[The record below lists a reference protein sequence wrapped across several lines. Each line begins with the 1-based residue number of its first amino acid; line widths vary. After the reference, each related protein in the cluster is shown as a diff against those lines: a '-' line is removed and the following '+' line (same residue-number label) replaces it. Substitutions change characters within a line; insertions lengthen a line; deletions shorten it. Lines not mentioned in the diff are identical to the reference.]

1 MKSLRSLLWASGS
14 SNTHNR
20 IVIPNYQTIPEAG
33 TRRTGLHIEARWTSL
48 HYASRTRRFPHSS
61 SLQNREVPEAKPTPT
76 DPSLP
81 ERFRAVMR
89 QMPHPVVI
97 ITTLDCPQRRRPRV
111 DPTKGMQKRSSPS
124 FPSSSSHEDDDDG
137 DRAPPPHWTSSDVAD
152 SRSSSETKNGNG
164 RPRLRPIPRA
174 MTVSSFTSLS
184 LRPREKVLFNIA
196 LPSRTYHAIFSSGRF
211 NAHVL
216 AGDEHGAR
224 LADLFTKGYS
234 GLNDASAGAGAAQEQ
249 EEAGRGGRGLGVLAG
264 LEEYGVEVLGKREWD
279 AEWDA
284 AANVDGCGGAG
295 HGREVVRYTAPLL
308 RGRGVM
314 HVLKCDL
321 YAPGYLNNAPPECR
335 GRSSSAARIIN
346 EDRERDNFC
355 IMLGDVTEIV
365 HGDGAGSNIALAYAD
380 GAYRMPGE
388 QILKH
393 AVMPPKR

>member
-1 MKSLRSLLWASGS
+1 
-14 SNTHNR
+14 
-20 IVIPNYQTIPEAG
+20 
-33 TRRTGLHIEARWTSL
+33 
-48 HYASRTRRFPHSS
+48 
-61 SLQNREVPEAKPTPT
+61 
-76 DPSLP
+76 
-81 ERFRAVMR
+81 MR

-97 ITTLDCPQRRRPRV
+97 ITTLDCPQRRWPRA
-111 DPTKGMQKRSSPS
+111 DPTKGMQQRSSPS
-124 FPSSSSHEDDDDG
+124 SPSSSSHEDDDDG
-137 DRAPPPHWTSSDVAD
+137 IPVPPPHWTGSDVAD
-152 SRSSSETKNGNG
+152 SRSSSDPKNGSG

-234 GLNDASAGAGAAQEQ
+234 GLNGVGAGGAEQQ
-249 EEAGRGGRGLGVLAG
+249 EEAGNSGRGLGVLAG
-264 LEEYGVEVLGKREWD
+264 LEQFGVEVLGKREWD

-284 AANVDGCGGAG
+284 AAATANEDEYGGAG

-308 RGRGVM
+308 RGKGVM

-321 YAPGYLNNAPPECR
+321 YAPGYLDNAPPECR
-335 GRSSSAARIIN
+335 EPSSSASIIGG
-346 EDRERDNFC
+346 DRERDNFC
-355 IMLGDVTEIV
+355 IMLGDVTDIV
-365 HGDGAGSNIALAYAD
+365 YGDGAGGNIALAYAD

-393 AVMPPKR
+393 AAVLPKR

>member
-1 MKSLRSLLWASGS
+1 MKSLRSLLRASGS
-14 SNTHNR
+14 SNKHNG
-20 IVIPNYQTIPEAG
+20 IVVPNYQAIPEAG
-33 TRRTGLHIEARWTSL
+33 TRSAGLQLKARWTSL
-48 HYASRTRRFPHSS
+48 YHASCTRGFSHSS
-61 SLQNREVPEAKPTPT
+61 SLRNREVRDAEPASP

-97 ITTLDCPQRRRPRV
+97 ITTLDCPQRRPPRA
-111 DPTKGMQKRSSPS
+111 DSTREMQKHGPSSPS
-124 FPSSSSHEDDDDG
+124 SSSSHEDDDDG
-137 DRAPPPHWTSSDVAD
+137 VPVPPPHWTSSDVAD
-152 SRSSSETKNGNG
+152 SRSSADAKDGNG
-164 RPRLRPIPRA
+164 RLRLRPIPRA

-216 AGDEHGAR
+216 TSDEHGAR

-234 GLNDASAGAGAAQEQ
+234 GLNGAGAGAAQEQ
-249 EEAGRGGRGLGVLAG
+249 EEAGRSGRRLGVLAG

-279 AEWDA
+279 AEWDTA
-284 AANVDGCGGAG
+284 TAPEDGARRGM
-295 HGREVVRYTAPLL
+295 VRYTAPLL
-308 RGRGVM
+308 RGKGVM

-321 YAPGYLNNAPPECR
+321 YAPGYLDNAPPECR
-335 GRSSSAARIIN
+335 EGSWSAARIIGG
-346 EDRERDNFC
+346 DRERDNFC

-365 HGDGAGSNIALAYAD
+365 QGDGAGSNIALAYAD

-388 QILKH
+388 QILRH
-393 AVMPPKR
+393 AVALPKR